1 MAPHSSILAWKIPWT
16 EESGGLLPM
25 RLQRVGHDCG
35 IEHTYA
41 RTHTHTH
48 LCIYLS
54 LYICILYIYIYI
66 YVSLCCIPEMS
77 TTF

>member
-41 RTHTHTH
+41 RTHTHTSM
-48 LCIYLS
+48 YLYVS
-54 LYICILYIYIYI
+54 LYMYSIYIYI
-66 YVSLCCIPEMS
+66 CI
-77 TTF
+77 TLLYT